1 MIRDITIGQYY
12 PVDSPI
18 HRLDPRVKLAATFL
32 FIIGIF
38 CVDNFLGFGL
48 AILMLAL
55 VVYKAKIPFSY
66 LLRGLKA
73 IFILLLFSVVMNLF
87 LNRQGEVLVS
97 FWIITITDQGV
108 YTAAFLGLRLI
119 LLVLGSSIMTLTTTP
134 LELTDGIEKAMR
146 PLKKIRVPVHEIA
159 MMMSIALRFIPILLE
174 ETDKIMKAQQARGA
188 DFESGNILQRAKS
201 MVPILVPLFISAFRR
216 ADDLATAMEAR
227 CYRGDVGRTRMKEMV
242 YRVQD
247 KIAYVVIFLGLSILI
262 ASRFVPS
269 LPEILRAVGIL

>member
-1 MIRDITIGQYY
+1 
-12 PVDSPI
+12 
-18 HRLDPRVKLAATFL
+18 
-32 FIIGIF
+32 
-38 CVDNFLGFGL
+38 
-48 AILMLAL
+48 
-55 VVYKAKIPFSY
+55 
-66 LLRGLKA
+66 
-73 IFILLLFSVVMNLF
+73 
-87 LNRQGEVLVS
+87 
-97 FWIITITDQGV
+97 
-108 YTAAFLGLRLI
+108 
-119 LLVLGSSIMTLTTTP
+119 MTLTTTP

-174 ETDKIMKAQQARGA
+174 ETDKSMKAQQARGA

-247 KIAYVVIFLGLSILI
+247 KIAYVVIFLGLAILI
-262 ASRFVPS
+262 AQPV
-269 LPEILRAVGIL
+269 RALASGNPAGGVGIL